1 MPMIRVPF
9 TITTRPS
16 DAGAPGEVPV
26 VGLTT
31 FDKVFADPALLGT
44 SVVLMVSTVGGEG
57 PLAYVA
63 LERVE
68 ATLDGVEGA
77 FVLQHVGAI
86 TAGVPTLALQVVP
99 GSGTGG
105 LAGLTGEGT
114 IEHSGDGAFL
124 TLTYSL
130 PG

>member
-1 MPMIRVPF
+1 MPTIRVPF
-9 TITTRPS
+9 TVTARPS
-16 DAGAPGEVPV
+16 DPAILGDVPV

-31 FDKVFADPALLGT
+31 FDKLFSGTELLGT
-44 SVVLMVSTVGGEG
+44 SVVQMVSVVGAAG

-68 ATLDGVEGA
+68 GSLTGVHGS

-86 TAGVPTLALQVVP
+86 TAGVPTLVLDVVP

-105 LAGLTGEGT
+105 LELLEGSGS
-114 IEHSGDGAFL
+114 IEHTGDGAFL
-124 TLTYSL
+124 TLTYAL

>member
-1 MPMIRVPF
+1 MPTIRVPF
-9 TITTRPS
+9 TITPRPS
-16 DAGAPGEVPV
+16 DPGALGDVPV

-31 FDKVFADPALLGT
+31 FDKVFSGVELLGT
-44 SVVLMVSTVGGEG
+44 SVVQMVSVVGAAG

-68 ATLDGVEGA
+68 GSLDGVQGS

-86 TAGVPTLALQVVP
+86 TAGVATLALEVVP

-105 LAGLTGEGT
+105 LELLEGT
-114 IEHSGDGAFL
+114 GSIEHTGDGAFL

-130 PG
+130 PV

>member
-1 MPMIRVPF
+1 MPTIRVPF
-9 TITTRPS
+9 TITARPA
-16 DAGAPGEVPV
+16 DAGAPGDVPV

-31 FDKVFADPALLGT
+31 FDKVFSDPALLGT
-44 SVVLMVSTVGGEG
+44 SVVHMVSVVGGDG

-68 ATLDGVEGA
+68 AALDGVDGA

-99 GSGTGG
+99 GSGTGR
-105 LAGLTGEGT
+105 LAELTGTGT
-114 IEHSGDGAFL
+114 IEHAADGAFL
-124 TLTYSL
+124 TLSYSL